1 MPVTEEELKTIFASS
16 CIESAARAIGCPASE
31 MYLRMKRI
39 NLIENYIWEFYD
51 VLHTQSRVYV
61 TEDMVGHKL
70 GEFVATRTYRG
81 HGTDEKK
88 SGVG

>member
-39 NLIENYIWEFYD
+39 NLIETIFGSFMMYFTPKAGY
-51 VLHTQSRVYV
+51 
-61 TEDMVGHKL
+61 M
-70 GEFVATRTYRG
+70 
-81 HGTDEKK
+81 
-88 SGVG
+88 

>member
-39 NLIENYIWEFYD
+39 NLIENYILKD
-51 VLHTQSRVYV
+51 DANGIMRNS
-61 TEDMVGHKL
+61 G
-70 GEFVATRTYRG
+70 
-81 HGTDEKK
+81 EKK
-88 SGVG
+88 DVQARL

>member
-70 GEFVATRTYRG
+70 GEFVATRTFRG
-81 HGTDEKK
+81 HGKDEKK
-88 SGVG
+88 SKSR

>member
-61 TEDMVGHKL
+61 TEDILKTL
-70 GEFVATRTYRG
+70 
-81 HGTDEKK
+81 DIWEKK
-88 SGVG
+88 AGINH